1 MARLRFDNRFVLG
14 ELFSLVRVN
23 AAMKSISFLLK
34 HAFHLILSLFY
45 AAFINSQPFFG
56 FLCKKGWCIA
66 LIISVIH
73 IGLLLTGVRMPV
85 QENPH
90 FRDFLL

>member
-1 MARLRFDNRFVLG
+1 
-14 ELFSLVRVN
+14 
-23 AAMKSISFLLK
+23 MKSISFLLK

-90 FRDFLL
+90 FRGLLL

>member
-1 MARLRFDNRFVLG
+1 MNTSLAVYAVG
-14 ELFSLVRVN
+14 EV
-23 AAMKSISFLLK
+23 
-34 HAFHLILSLFY
+34 
-45 AAFINSQPFFG
+45 